1 MRAILP
7 TSGSNSPTPR
17 VGDLPDPVLGQG
29 EILVAIEAAG
39 VNHADLHQL
48 RGTYPPPPGESEV
61 PGLECAGVVLEGEM
75 GSPWQPGTRVMAL
88 LGGGG
93 HATRVAIPTGQV
105 MPLPDNL
112 SFIEGGAIPEAALTA
127 WTNLVAEGKLQA
139 GETVLVTGATGGM
152 GSFVV
157 QLARELG
164 ARVLAAGRNRERL
177 ELLRGLG
184 IDEVCL
190 EGANLAGQVRE
201 ATGGRGVDLV
211 IELTGGAET
220 ASHLAALAPRG
231 RLVVVGLVGGRKAE
245 MDLGL
250 ILGKRLHV
258 IGSVLRA
265 RPREEKARLVADFTT
280 FALPRLRDGRLRPV
294 VDRVIP
300 LERAAEAYQAV
311 ERGGAFGKIV
321 MSMV

>member
-1 MRAILP
+1 VRAILP
-7 TSGSNSPTPR
+7 VSDPNHPVPR
-17 VGDLPDPVLGQG
+17 VGDLPDPAPGQG
-29 EILVAIEAAG
+29 EVLVAIEAAG
-39 VNHADLHQL
+39 LNHADLHQL
-48 RGTYPPPPGESEV
+48 RGAYPPPPGESQV

-75 GSPWQPGTRVMAL
+75 GSVWQPGTRVMAL

-93 HATRVAIPTGQV
+93 HATRVAIPVGQL

-112 SFIEGGAIPEAALTA
+112 SFVEGAAIPEAALTA
-127 WTNLVAEGKLQA
+127 WVNLVVEGGLQA

-152 GSFVV
+152 GSFAV

-177 ELLRGLG
+177 EMLRGLG
-184 IDEVCL
+184 IEEVCL
-190 EGANLAGQVRE
+190 EGANLPGQVRE

-211 IELTGGAET
+211 IEFAGGPDWN
-220 ASHLAALAPRG
+220 SHLAAMAPQG
-231 RLVVVGLVGGRKAE
+231 RMVVVGLVGGRKSE
-245 MDLGL
+245 VDLGL
-250 ILGKRLHV
+250 VLSRRLHV
-258 IGSVLRA
+258 VGSLLRS
-265 RPREEKARLVADFTT
+265 RPREEKAQLVADFTA

-300 LERAAEAYQAV
+300 LERAAEAYQAL

-321 MSMV
+321 LSMV